1 MPHINLLPWREELR
15 KQRRKEFITTGVV
28 CALFMGIVVGCVHLE
43 FNSRIEFQDKRNQYL
58 DEQIAKLDVGIKE
71 IEELEDKKA
80 RLIARM
86 QIIQQLQASRPEI
99 VRIFDEFVSARPEGV
114 YFNKL
119 EQKKRKF
126 TIQGVAQS
134 NARVSSLM
142 RNLGGSEMLQDPELI
157 QIKADKA
164 ADTGDILRLSDFG
177 LRISQI
183 KQKTQEEDES

>member
-142 RNLGGSEMLQDPELI
+142 RNLDGSEMLQDPELI

>member
-114 YFNKL
+114 
-119 EQKKRKF
+119 
-126 TIQGVAQS
+126 
-134 NARVSSLM
+134 
-142 RNLGGSEMLQDPELI
+142 
-157 QIKADKA
+157 
-164 ADTGDILRLSDFG
+164 
-177 LRISQI
+177 
-183 KQKTQEEDES
+183 

>member
-1 MPHINLLPWREELR
+1 
-15 KQRRKEFITTGVV
+15 
-28 CALFMGIVVGCVHLE
+28 
-43 FNSRIEFQDKRNQYL
+43 
-58 DEQIAKLDVGIKE
+58 
-71 IEELEDKKA
+71 
-80 RLIARM
+80 M

-142 RNLGGSEMLQDPELI
+142 RNLDGSEMLQDPELI